1 MRALLPFLLRVLG
14 FGLFTAALY
23 PVLMA
28 LFSIALP
35 NAYTPNIRY
44 PLNATGHL
52 RTRMKEVAQHPP
64 VDIVF
69 LGSSHAYRGFD
80 PRIWQE
86 HGYTSFN
93 LGSSAQSML
102 QSELLAKAH
111 LPRLKPDLV
120 IVEVHPNPFRYDGIE
135 SAIDMIANR
144 PIDRHTVGMALR
156 LPDVLTWNALA
167 YGLVRQATGADARF
181 REAPVRDKDA
191 YIMGGYVERRS
202 GTFVPKSNLKSDP
215 VEPLPI
221 QWDAFERLLY
231 VLREQGIEV
240 ILVEAPMTRWYY
252 ENGFAGHEVFEQRMS
267 ASGRF
272 INMNGK
278 VELSDS
284 LHFFTKWHLN
294 QEGAELFNAAL
305 IDTLERRGW
314 LPEPRLP

>member
-23 PVLMA
+23 PVLLT
-28 LFSIALP
+28 LFSVALP

-44 PLNATGHL
+44 PLNGYGHQ
-52 RTRMKEVAQHPP
+52 RTRMKELAQHPP

-69 LGSSHAYRGFD
+69 MGSSHAYRGFD
-80 PRIWQE
+80 PRFWLE

-93 LGSSAQSML
+93 LGSSAQSLL
-102 QSELLAKAH
+102 QSELLAMAH
-111 LPRLKPDLV
+111 LSRLKPKLV
-120 IVEVHPNPFRYDGIE
+120 IVEVHPNPFRSDGIE

-144 PIDRHTVGMALR
+144 PIDAHTLGMALR
-156 LPDVLTWNALA
+156 LRDVLTWNALA
-167 YGLVRQATGADARF
+167 YGLVRQATGADERLPEAR
-181 REAPVRDKDA
+181 VRGMDA
-191 YIMGGYVERRS
+191 YIDGGFVERRS
-202 GTFVPKSNLKSDP
+202 GNFDPKGSLKREP

-221 QWDAFERLLY
+221 QWNAFERMLKA
-231 VLREQGIEV
+231 LREEGVEV

-252 ENGFAGHEVFEQRMS
+252 ENGFSDHDAFERRMA
-267 ASGRF
+267 ASGRY

-284 LHFFTKWHLN
+284 LHFFTKGHLN
-294 QEGAELFNAAL
+294 QAGVELFNAAL